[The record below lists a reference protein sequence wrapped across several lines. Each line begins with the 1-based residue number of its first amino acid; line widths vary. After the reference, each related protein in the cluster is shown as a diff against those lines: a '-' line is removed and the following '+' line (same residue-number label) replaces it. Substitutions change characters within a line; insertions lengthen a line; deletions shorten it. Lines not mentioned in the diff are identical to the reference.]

1 MPELYQLNIDEVM
14 SNLSLS
20 TCYDISGE
28 GHHIIV
34 KKENLNDAI
43 EEIINEF
50 AALIEDAFEPEEEE
64 EEEE

>member
-1 MPELYQLNIDEVM
+1 MPELYRLNIDEVM

-20 TCYDISGE
+20 TCYDIGGE

-50 AALIEDAFEPEEEE
+50 TALIEDAFEPYEEEE
-64 EEEE
+64 EEE